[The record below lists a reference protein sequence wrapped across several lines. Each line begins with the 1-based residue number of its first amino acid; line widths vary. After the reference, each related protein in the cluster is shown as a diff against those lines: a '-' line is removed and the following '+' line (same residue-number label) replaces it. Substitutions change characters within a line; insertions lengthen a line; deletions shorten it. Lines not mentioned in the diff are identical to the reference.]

1 MIDAALF
8 QEVTER
14 PSHLTDNPWHL
25 ATTTLRYD
33 HPVRW
38 LVIAVAACGLPDG
51 DYFGAVS
58 DHVDAS
64 QFRWCNSGEP
74 DHLDPATSSSVV
86 SSPLV
91 NALFDGLTSYGM
103 DGLPRPSLATHWEIS
118 DDLRTYRF
126 DLRNDARWSNGRHIT
141 AYDVAYQMIRV
152 AEPVTASP
160 NGDNI
165 GPIKNVP
172 AYLAGR
178 VFVMRRDASPYHAGD
193 VVELAGDGN
202 APDVAAR
209 QSTSVLALR
218 DLGSAESSAYA
229 RVPAGET
236 VELMMTTG
244 GRSTLPS
251 PDGAVW
257 AYVFWHHDVDGVFG
271 WVPARELDREP
282 NADAKL
288 AVRRVTAKDR
298 PGLVASDAERAADD
312 TAVRPIVNVTGRDVA
327 VSPDALGIRVIDDHT
342 LEIECSDPTPY
353 VIPMTANRAMRPT
366 PIEAVSRSPRHWA
379 EPGRIVSSGPMTL
392 AAWIERGH
400 LELVRSPTYWDP
412 GDVHIDR
419 LIAYSMDDQAASANY
434 YYVGDCDALA
444 TNMIPST
451 YLPAVNGEL
460 RGRPYKDYVVAPW
473 LGVYWA
479 WINTKRLSNR
489 HLRRALALAI
499 DRTQIPRFT
508 HGNEIPSAQLTPGTP
523 IAQLSDDDLRACGV
537 HRGDKGVALVMET
550 GVLCYVPP
558 PGLDYDLAAA
568 KREIALAKQE
578 LGEAFPVKLNYRYNA
593 GAEAHKQIAEY
604 LQSAWRQIGVDVE
617 VQAQEFNSLLDDTRS
632 GNYDIARLGN
642 VGTMADTESEFLP
655 LFHCDSPDN
664 RAKYCNPAFERL
676 MTEARPIR
684 DRKARNAKLREAESV
699 MIEDAPLIPLYVYTQ
714 KHLVKP
720 YVKDLA
726 INLIDQP
733 PLWRV
738 RIDPSWRP

>member
-1 MIDAALF
+1 RTDAK
-8 QEVTER
+8 
-14 PSHLTDNPWHL
+14 
-25 ATTTLRYD
+25 
-33 HPVRW
+33 
-38 LVIAVAACGLPDG
+38 
-51 DYFGAVS
+51 
-58 DHVDAS
+58 
-64 QFRWCNSGEP
+64 
-74 DHLDPATSSSVV
+74 
-86 SSPLV
+86 
-91 NALFDGLTSYGM
+91 
-103 DGLPRPSLATHWEIS
+103 
-118 DDLRTYRF
+118 
-126 DLRNDARWSNGRHIT
+126 WSNGRQIT

-152 AEPVTASP
+152 SHPVTGSP
-160 NGDNI
+160 NGDNL
-165 GPIKNVP
+165 GPIKNVA
-172 AYLAGR
+172 AYLARR
-178 VFVMRRDASPYHAGD
+178 VFVLRHDVSPYRAGD
-193 VVELAGDGN
+193 VVELTGDGD
-202 APDVAAR
+202 APAIDAR
-209 QSTSVLALR
+209 QATTVLALR
-218 DLGSAESSAYA
+218 DLGAVESSAYA

-244 GRSTLPS
+244 GRATLPS
-251 PDGAVW
+251 PDGALW
-257 AYVFWHHDVDGVFG
+257 AYVFWPRDVDGVFG
-271 WVPARELDREP
+271 WVPAKQLVREP
-282 NADAKL
+282 NGDAKL
-288 AVRRVTAKDR
+288 AVRRVTAANR
-298 PGLVASDAERAADD
+298 PGATASEAELVADE
-312 TAVRPIVNVTGRDVA
+312 TAVRPIVNVTGKDVL
-327 VSPDALGIRVIDDHT
+327 VSPDALGVRVIDAHT
-342 LEIECSDPTPY
+342 LELECSDPTPY
-353 VIPMTANRAMRPT
+353 VIPLTANRAMRPT

-379 EPGRIVSSGPMTL
+379 EPDRIVTSGPMSL
-392 AAWIERGH
+392 AAWIERDH
-400 LELVRSPTYWDP
+400 VELVRSPTYWDQS
-412 GDVHIDR
+412 DIHIDR
-419 LIAYSMDDQAASANY
+419 LTAYSMDDQAASANY

-479 WINTKRLSNR
+479 WINTQRWSNR

-537 HRGDKGVALVMET
+537 HRDDHGVALVMET
-550 GVLCYVPP
+550 GTLCYVPP

-568 KREIALAKQE
+568 QREIAIAKRE
-578 LGEAFPVKLNYRYNA
+578 MGASFPTKLNYRYNA

-604 LQSAWRQIGVDVE
+604 LQSAWRNIGVDVE

-655 LFHCDSPDN
+655 LFHCGSPDN
-664 RAKYCNPAFERL
+664 RARYCNPEFERL
-676 MTEARPIR
+676 MAEARPIR

-738 RIDPSWRP
+738 RLDPSWRP